1 MKHKLRQRTRAKR
14 THGGCANESSCTL
27 CNLLGRVSHPRNS
40 RQDKNLYLVGGGAG
54 EALSASGAFPT
65 PTEPAGETSP
75 PWGMQRGHAPF
86 ETVSSPLLRVQQ
98 KFNSTKISSRES
110 TLSQQPPRTKN
121 PSAEGRS
128 GILYGNCKPLRKSC
142 ALALFRKKLVVTTEA
157 TSQVSRCSTCSAEFR
172 FCETRGKIKT
182 YAS

>member
-1 MKHKLRQRTRAKR
+1 MGGARGAK
-14 THGGCANESSCTL
+14 
-27 CNLLGRVSHPRNS
+27 PR
-40 RQDKNLYLVGGGAG
+40 LVGGGAG

-121 PSAEGRS
+121 PSPCSPRIKRKITRAFSGQTRVISGQNRAILGRFWVDSGLSWARTAPFWAPFSPSRESPSTPGDVQKLHLPLSARGRS
-128 GILYGNCKPLRKSC
+128 
-142 ALALFRKKLVVTTEA
+142 LF
-157 TSQVSRCSTCSAEFR
+157 TSLSQIYT
-172 FCETRGKIKT
+172 K
-182 YAS
+182 